1 MKFIK
6 EKKLT
11 RPAKIEEEKTI
22 RIKTVRKLFLLL
34 IIFLVVSGPIGFI
47 KASKMSVEMTKQ
59 QEVLSKEI
67 QESLAMNQTHMNI
80 PSELFKHFLEPF
92 IEVYINIPTEQAA
105 FEERLTTLQ
114 KIYYNFE
121 IEDEKDHGV
130 EQKLLSSSFYQVET
144 IAGRRIATYKV
155 SYESISPVTK
165 EREIKTKEGDKEITK
180 KEKYTDYETNET
192 TVFLSIPFKE
202 YKDGTFKINHY
213 PYLSNKQVLTTEE
226 KIEKRDEP
234 TKYASLENTQDKEVT
249 SFIEMFLD
257 KYVSSTKEEMAYLM
271 RDSEVLEGE
280 YEIKTINTKNL
291 LAGKKILVF
300 ATFEVIDK
308 KTKGVHVEE
317 MTLLL
322 KQREGTYYVEQLT
335 HFLGGI
341 E

>member
-6 EKKLT
+6 DKKLT

-22 RIKTVRKLFLLL
+22 RIKTARKLFLLL
-34 IIFLVVSGPIGFI
+34 TVFLVVSGPIGFF
-47 KASKMSVEMTKQ
+47 KANKMNIQMNKQ
-59 QEVLSKEI
+59 QEQLSKEI
-67 QESLAMNQTHMNI
+67 KESLAVYQTPNFH
-80 PSELFKHFLEPF
+80 SEMFKHFLEPF
-92 IEVYINIPTEQAA
+92 IEVYINISPEQVV

-121 IEDEKDHGV
+121 IEDEKNHGV
-130 EQKLLSSSFYQVET
+130 EQKLSSSSFYQVET
-144 IAGRRIATYKV
+144 IADRRIATYEV

-165 EREIKTKEGDKEITK
+165 EREIKTKEGEKEVTK
-180 KEKYTDYETNET
+180 KEKYTDYETSKT
-192 TVFLSIPFKE
+192 TVFLSIPFEE
-202 YKDGTFKINHY
+202 YSDGTFKISHY
-213 PYLSNKQVLTTEE
+213 PYLSSKHKLTTEE
-226 KIEKRDEP
+226 KIEKREDLS
-234 TKYASLENTQDKEVT
+234 KYDSLESTQDKEMT

-257 KYVSSTKEEMAYLM
+257 KYMSSTKEEMAYLM
-271 RDSEVLEGE
+271 KEPEVLEGE
-280 YEIKTINTKNL
+280 YEIGTITAENY

-335 HFLGGI
+335 HFWGGI